1 MAISRKLI
9 EVSLPLEA
17 INKASVYEKF
27 IRTGHP
33 NNLHQWWSRK
43 PLAAARGVIFA
54 SLVDDPG
61 EYLTNKDD
69 IRKERERLF
78 AIIDDLVQWKNTH
91 DETVLDKARL
101 ELARNLARRMN
112 CPLPVGKDAILE
124 FLQKY
129 APPIW
134 DPFAGGGSIP
144 LEAQRLGLRAYASDL
159 NPIAVLVNKAMI
171 EIPGRFLD
179 RPPVHPSINP
189 VSGFARSPSH
199 AGRGKQK
206 QLWAQNWKNVQGLL
220 EDLNYYGNWVQQH
233 AEKRLKY
240 LFPPAK
246 IPAGKGSGLATVIAW
261 LWVRT
266 VRCPNPACGANMP
279 LASKWDLSRKK
290 GKATWVQPIVDHS
303 QTPPVIRYI
312 IAGGKGTPPERTVK
326 RGGARCLACETPV
339 SLDYIRIEGQSGRIG
354 MQMIAVAADGQGGR
368 IYLAPDEEQISAAYS
383 AKPGWQPDQAITEGM
398 AGNVSS
404 YGYTTFAALF
414 LPRQLVALDSLA
426 ELIQGVH
433 AKIQQD
439 AVASGWEDDGI
450 PLAQGGRQARAYAD
464 AILTYLAFAFSKT
477 LNRSNAF
484 VPWGVSVECPV
495 NLFSRQTIPFIWD
508 FAESNVIFGPS
519 GSFSSMLGNTIRA
532 LEKTALNIPTHG
544 QAFQGNAAKAGKDL
558 PAPLIS
564 TDPPY
569 YDVIPYSDLSDFF
582 YVWLRR
588 LLGDVYPDLFST
600 MLTPK
605 TDELIADARRAGSQD
620 EARAHFERGMFEVFE
635 NFRRTANLDYPL
647 TVYYAYKQQEQ
658 VSDNQEVSTG
668 WETILT
674 GIVDAGFTITG
685 TWPMRTE
692 REMKIAS
699 IGSNVLASSIVLVCR
714 PRPEDAP
721 VATRRDFIAGLQR
734 ELLRELEQLKQGNIA
749 PVDLAQAAIG
759 PGMAVFSRYRQVLE
773 ADGKPMTVR
782 TALALINQVLD
793 EFLTEQEGDYDADTR
808 WALSWFE
815 QYGFAPGPYG
825 VAETLSK
832 AKNTSVEGLVQAGI
846 LDARAGKVRLLAR
859 EELPV
864 DWDPTK
870 DKRVTTWEATHH
882 LISALDKGGEKEAA
896 SLLALLGSN
905 GESAR
910 DLAYRL
916 YTICERKKWAKEA
929 MACNMLVVAWLRLR
943 ELARRRAPQD
953 RLL

>member
-1 MAISRKLI
+1 MSRKLI

-17 INKASVYEKF
+17 INQASVYEKF

-43 PLAAARGVIFA
+43 PLAAARAVIFA
-54 SLVDDPG
+54 SLVDDPA
-61 EYLTNKDD
+61 EYLADEEK
-69 IRKERERLF
+69 IREERERLF
-78 AIIDDLVQWKNTH
+78 AIIEDLVQWENVH
-91 DETVLDKARL
+91 NEAVLDKARL
-101 ELARNLARRMN
+101 ELARSLARRLSL
-112 CPLPVGKDAILE
+112 PLPIGKAAILE

-129 APPIW
+129 APPVW

-159 NPIAVLVNKAMI
+159 NPVAVLVNKAMI
-171 EIPGRFLD
+171 EIPSRFLG
-179 RPPVHPSINP
+179 RPPVHSALTSHPSP
-189 VSGFARSPSH
+189 Q
-199 AGRGKQK
+199 AGRGEQR
-206 QLWAQNWKNVQGLL
+206 QLWKKEWEGIQGLL
-220 EDLNYYGNWVQQH
+220 EDLSYYGNWVQQQ
-233 AEKRLKY
+233 AEEQLKD

-246 IPAGKGSGLATVIAW
+246 IPKEKGGGLATVVAW

-266 VRCPNPACGANMP
+266 VRCPNPACGAEMP
-279 LASKWDLSRKK
+279 LASKWDLSHKK
-290 GKATWVQPIVDHS
+290 GKKAWVQPVVDRS
-303 QTPPVIRYI
+303 QTLPVIRYTI
-312 IAGGKGTPPERTVK
+312 GGGRGKPADSTVTR
-326 RGGARCLACETPV
+326 RGAVCLACGTPV
-339 SLDYIRIEGQSGRIG
+339 PLEYVRSEGIAGRIG
-354 MQMIAVAADGQGGR
+354 MQMIALAADGQRGR
-368 IYLAPDEEQISAAYS
+368 IYLPPDEEQISAAYS
-383 AKPGWQPDQAITEGM
+383 ARPDWQPDQAITGGM

-404 YGYTTFAALF
+404 YGYTTFADLF
-414 LPRQLVALDSLA
+414 LPRQLVALNTLVDLIRDVRARVLEDAIASHWDS
-426 ELIQGVH
+426 
-433 AKIQQD
+433 
-439 AVASGWEDDGI
+439 DGI
-450 PLAQGGRQARAYAD
+450 PLAQGGGQAQAYAD
-464 AILTYLAFAFSKT
+464 AIVTYLAFAFSKT

-508 FAESNVIFGPS
+508 FAESNVIFGSS
-519 GSFSSMLGNTIRA
+519 GSFSSMLENTLRA
-532 LEKTALNIPTHG
+532 LERTALTIPTYG
-544 QAFQGNAAKAGKDL
+544 RAFQGDAAKAGKDL

-588 LLGDVYPDLFST
+588 LLADIYPDLFST
-600 MLTPK
+600 VLTPK
-605 TDELIADARRAGSQD
+605 SGELIADVNRAGSQ
-620 EARAHFERGMFEVFE
+620 EAARAHFESGMFAVFDHLR
-635 NFRRTANLDYPL
+635 NTAHPDYPL
-647 TVYYAYKQQEQ
+647 TIYYAYKQQEQ
-658 VSDNQEVSTG
+658 VGDAQEVSTG

-714 PRPEDAP
+714 PRPKDAP
-721 VATRRDFIAGLQR
+721 VATRRDFLAGLQR
-734 ELLRELEQLKQGNIA
+734 ELRRELEQLKQGNIA

-773 ADGKPMTVR
+773 ADGTPMSVR

-815 QYGFAPGPYG
+815 QYGFDSGPYG

-832 AKNTSVEGLVQAGI
+832 AKNTSVAGLVQAGI
-846 LDARAGKVRLLAR
+846 LIARAGKVRLLTR
-859 EELPV
+859 EELPA
-864 DWDPTK
+864 DWDPRQ
-870 DKRVTTWEATHH
+870 DRRITTWEATHH
-882 LISALDKGGEKEAA
+882 LIRVLDKGGEKEAA
-896 SLLALLGSN
+896 ALLARLGSH
-905 GESAR
+905 GEAVR

-916 YTICERKKWAKEA
+916 FTICERKKWPQEA
-929 MACNMLVVAWLRLR
+929 MACNMLVVAMPRLR
-943 ELARRRAPQD
+943 DQAYKKQISVQQTLFS
-953 RLL
+953 